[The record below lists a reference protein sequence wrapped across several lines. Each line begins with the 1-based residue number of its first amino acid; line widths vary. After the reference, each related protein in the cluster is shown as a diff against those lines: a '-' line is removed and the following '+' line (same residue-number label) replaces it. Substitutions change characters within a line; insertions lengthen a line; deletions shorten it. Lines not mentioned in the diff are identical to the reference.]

1 MATVYAHTNDGYV
14 RASSTTSFA
23 HCRDNAAAPNYA
35 PSTGSSSSVGVATYK
50 ATARGSA
57 TWYIFRSFFYFDTS
71 GITGTV
77 DSATLRIYGRSYT
90 TGDVIAVKSNSD
102 ITNLSTADF
111 DAIEGWNSSGVDNE
125 SNVTKYSS
133 EISTWSSGY
142 NDITLTSDALT
153 DMENDNTLYV
163 CLMNYD
169 YDLKNV
175 DPNTATDTKN
185 GLYYINYTGTS
196 RDPYIDYTLAT
207 VTPTDN
213 AIFFG
218 TNF

>member
-1 MATVYAHTNDGYV
+1 MATVYAHTNDGYA

-23 HCRDNAAAPNYA
+23 HCRDNSGASFWGTGTASSSTSGAAA
-35 PSTGSSSSVGVATYK
+35 YK
-50 ATARGSA
+50 TTARGAA

-77 DSATLRIYGRSYT
+77 DSATLKIYGRSYT
-90 TGDVIAVKSNSD
+90 TGDLIAVKSNSD
-102 ITNLSTADF
+102 ITNLSGADF

-125 SNVTKYSS
+125 GNVTKYSS

-185 GLYYINYTGTS
+185 GLYYVNYTGTS

>member
-23 HCRDNAAAPNYA
+23 HCRDNSGASFWSVSGITV
-35 PSTGSSSSVGVATYK
+35 STQGVATYK
-50 ATARGSA
+50 ATARGAA
-57 TWYIFRSFFYFDTS
+57 TWYIYRSFFYFDTS

-77 DSATLRIYGRSYT
+77 DSATLKIYGRSYT
-90 TGDVIAVKSNSD
+90 TGDLIAVKSNSD
-102 ITNLSTADF
+102 ITNLSGSDF
-111 DAIEGWNSSGVDNE
+111 DAIDGWNSSGVDNE

-175 DPNTATDTKN
+175 DPGTATDTRN

-196 RDPYIDYTLAT
+196 RDPYIDYTLAA
-207 VTPTDN
+207 VTAPQN
-213 AIFFG
+213 ALFFVG
-218 TNF
+218 GI